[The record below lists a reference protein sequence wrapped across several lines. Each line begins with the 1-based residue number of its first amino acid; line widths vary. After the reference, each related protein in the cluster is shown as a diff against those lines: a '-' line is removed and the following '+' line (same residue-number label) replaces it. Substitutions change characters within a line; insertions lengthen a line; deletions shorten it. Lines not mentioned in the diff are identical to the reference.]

1 MIICGCCLPHRA
13 TTLPPLWQQHPK
25 TDSGSNGGPVT
36 GTAGRNRVLILAPL
50 VRRKGEHQRIIEETR
65 RNGFVRMR
73 IDGQVRELSD
83 EIRLEKNKRHTLEV
97 VVDRLRIR
105 SDIRKRLADSLELAL
120 GLSGGLVLA
129 SILEGDELTFSQNFA
144 CPDCGFSFEE
154 LSPRLFS
161 LIARTGLSQVY
172 RVGYYHG
179 NRS

>member
-1 MIICGCCLPHRA
+1 MLICCG
-13 TTLPPLWQQHPK
+13 
-25 TDSGSNGGPVT
+25 T
-36 GTAGRNRVLILAPL
+36 GW
-50 VRRKGEHQRIIEETR
+50 GEHQRIIEETR

-154 LSPRLFS
+154 WSPRLFS
-161 LIARTGLSQVY
+161 FNSPYGACPKCTGLGITMEIDPDLVIPDPDKSIAD
-172 RVGYYHG
+172 GAIAPFS
-179 NRS
+179 RSANYFPRSWKL